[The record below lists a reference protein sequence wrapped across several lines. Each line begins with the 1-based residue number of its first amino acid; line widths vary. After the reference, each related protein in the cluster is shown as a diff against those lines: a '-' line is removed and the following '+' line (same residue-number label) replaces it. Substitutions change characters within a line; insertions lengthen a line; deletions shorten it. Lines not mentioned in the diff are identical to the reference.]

1 MNQKRLKI
9 WLPLLLI
16 CTVAFAALTAFS
28 FSATEM
34 DDLDAQLLTAAVAAE
49 TERLKIGVAPADV
62 FAQQLN
68 GRQSAVDSL
77 VASQNGTNLDLQQ
90 YYTDDLARNY
100 QEIQESA
107 KEHIDLSRIDV
118 DSGTTASRLIYT
130 EDISETEKKIRFS
143 FVGWLTTIYQE
154 EGQYSVVT
162 AFNQDTLTKTMVL
175 EDGLWKTLRTDEY
188 RKEFAP
194 DDYVYE
200 KGRFDTLE
208 EALEFV
214 QHMNMEAENPFS
226 SAGLKV

>member
-1 MNQKRLKI
+1 MNQKQLKI

-130 EDISETEKKIRFS
+130 EDISETEKKIQFS

-226 SAGLKV
+226 

>member
-68 GRQSAVDSL
+68 GRQSAADSL

-130 EDISETEKKIRFS
+130 EDISETEKKIQFS

-226 SAGLKV
+226 

>member
-1 MNQKRLKI
+1 M
-9 WLPLLLI
+9 
-16 CTVAFAALTAFS
+16 TAFS

-130 EDISETEKKIRFS
+130 EDISETEKKIQFS

-175 EDGLWKTLRTDEY
+175 EDGLWKTLRIDEH

-208 EALEFV
+208 EALTFV
-214 QHMNMEAENPFS
+214 QNMDTEAENPF
-226 SAGLKV
+226 A

>member
-68 GRQSAVDSL
+68 GRQSAADSL

-107 KEHIDLSRIDV
+107 KEHVDLSRIDV

-130 EDISETEKKIRFS
+130 ENISETEKKIQFS

-162 AFNQDTLTKTMVL
+162 VFNQDTLTKTMVL

-200 KGRFDTLE
+200 KGQFDTLE

-226 SAGLKV
+226 

>member
-130 EDISETEKKIRFS
+130 EDISETEKKIQFS

-175 EDGLWKTLRTDEY
+175 EDGLWKTLRTDEH

-226 SAGLKV
+226 

>member
-130 EDISETEKKIRFS
+130 EDISETEKKIQFS

-154 EGQYSVVT
+154 GGQYSVVT

-175 EDGLWKTLRTDEY
+175 EDGLWKTLRIDEH

-200 KGRFDTLE
+200 KGRVDTLE
-208 EALEFV
+208 EALTFV
-214 QHMNMEAENPFS
+214 QNMDTEAENPF
-226 SAGLKV
+226 A

>member
-130 EDISETEKKIRFS
+130 EDISETEKKIQFS

-226 SAGLKV
+226 

>member
-68 GRQSAVDSL
+68 GRQSAADSL

-107 KEHIDLSRIDV
+107 KEHVDLSRIDV

-130 EDISETEKKIRFS
+130 ENISETEKKIQFS

-154 EGQYSVVT
+154 GGQYSVVT

-175 EDGLWKTLRTDEY
+175 EDGLWKTLRIDEH

-208 EALEFV
+208 EALTFV
-214 QHMNMEAENPFS
+214 QNMDTEAENPF
-226 SAGLKV
+226 A

>member
-130 EDISETEKKIRFS
+130 EDISETEKKIQFS

-175 EDGLWKTLRTDEY
+175 EDGLWKTLRIDEH

-208 EALEFV
+208 EALTFV
-214 QHMNMEAENPFS
+214 QNMDTEAENPF
-226 SAGLKV
+226 A

>member
-77 VASQNGTNLDLQQ
+77 VASQNGTNLELQQ

-130 EDISETEKKIRFS
+130 EDISETEKKIQFS

-226 SAGLKV
+226 

>member
-9 WLPLLLI
+9 WLPLLQI

-130 EDISETEKKIRFS
+130 EDISETEKKIQFS

-226 SAGLKV
+226 

>member
-49 TERLKIGVAPADV
+49 TELLKIGVAPADV

-130 EDISETEKKIRFS
+130 EDISETEKKIQFS

-175 EDGLWKTLRTDEY
+175 EDGLWKTLRIDEH

-208 EALEFV
+208 EALTFV
-214 QHMNMEAENPFS
+214 QNMDTEAENPF
-226 SAGLKV
+226 A

>member
-49 TERLKIGVAPADV
+49 TERLKIGVAPADF

-130 EDISETEKKIRFS
+130 EDISETEKKIQFS

-175 EDGLWKTLRTDEY
+175 EDGLWKTLRIDEH

-208 EALEFV
+208 EALTFV
-214 QHMNMEAENPFS
+214 QNMDTEAENPF
-226 SAGLKV
+226 A

>member
-130 EDISETEKKIRFS
+130 EDISETEKKIQFS

-162 AFNQDTLTKTMVL
+162 AFNQDTLTNTRVL

-226 SAGLKV
+226 

>member
-100 QEIQESA
+100 QEIQESE

-130 EDISETEKKIRFS
+130 EDISETEKKIQFS

-175 EDGLWKTLRTDEY
+175 EDGLWKTLRIDEH

-208 EALEFV
+208 EALTFV
-214 QHMNMEAENPFS
+214 QNMDTEAENPF
-226 SAGLKV
+226 A

>member
-1 MNQKRLKI
+1 
-9 WLPLLLI
+9 
-16 CTVAFAALTAFS
+16 
-28 FSATEM
+28 M

-130 EDISETEKKIRFS
+130 EDISETEKKIQFS

-226 SAGLKV
+226 

>member
-130 EDISETEKKIRFS
+130 EDISETEKKIQFS

-154 EGQYSVVT
+154 GGQFSVVT
-162 AFNQDTLTKTMVL
+162 AFNQDTLTKTMVM
-175 EDGLWKTLRTDEY
+175 EDGLWKTLRIDEH

-208 EALEFV
+208 EALTFV
-214 QHMNMEAENPFS
+214 QNMDTEAENPF
-226 SAGLKV
+226 A

>member
-9 WLPLLLI
+9 WLPLLLM

-130 EDISETEKKIRFS
+130 EDISETEKKIQFS

-226 SAGLKV
+226 

>member
-130 EDISETEKKIRFS
+130 EDISETEKKIQFS

-154 EGQYSVVT
+154 GGQYSVVT

-175 EDGLWKTLRTDEY
+175 EDGLWKTLRIDEH

-226 SAGLKV
+226 

>member
-130 EDISETEKKIRFS
+130 EDISETEKKIQFS

-188 RKEFAP
+188 RKVFAP

-226 SAGLKV
+226 

>member
-130 EDISETEKKIRFS
+130 EDISETEKKIQFS

-194 DDYVYE
+194 DDYVYK

-226 SAGLKV
+226 

>member
-130 EDISETEKKIRFS
+130 EDISETEKKIQFS

-154 EGQYSVVT
+154 GGQYSVVT

-175 EDGLWKTLRTDEY
+175 EDGLWKTLRIDEH

-208 EALEFV
+208 EALTFV
-214 QHMNMEAENPFS
+214 QNMDTEAENPF
-226 SAGLKV
+226 A

>member
-130 EDISETEKKIRFS
+130 EDISETEKKIQFS

-175 EDGLWKTLRTDEY
+175 EDGLWKTLRTDEGI
-188 RKEFAP
+188 RP
-194 DDYVYE
+194 
-200 KGRFDTLE
+200 
-208 EALEFV
+208 
-214 QHMNMEAENPFS
+214 
-226 SAGLKV
+226 

>member
-68 GRQSAVDSL
+68 GRQSAADSL

-107 KEHIDLSRIDV
+107 KEHVDLSRIDV

-130 EDISETEKKIRFS
+130 ENISETEKKIQFS

-162 AFNQDTLTKTMVL
+162 VFNQDTLTKTMVL

-226 SAGLKV
+226 

>member
-1 MNQKRLKI
+1 M
-9 WLPLLLI
+9 
-16 CTVAFAALTAFS
+16 TAFS

-130 EDISETEKKIRFS
+130 EDISETEKKIQFS

-226 SAGLKV
+226 

>member
-107 KEHIDLSRIDV
+107 KEHIDLSWIDV

-130 EDISETEKKIRFS
+130 EDISETEKKIQFS

-226 SAGLKV
+226 

>member
-16 CTVAFAALTAFS
+16 CMVAFAALTAFS

-68 GRQSAVDSL
+68 GRQSAADSL

-107 KEHIDLSRIDV
+107 KEHIDLSQIDV

-130 EDISETEKKIRFS
+130 EDISETEKKIQFS

-208 EALEFV
+208 EALTFV
-214 QHMNMEAENPFS
+214 QNMDTEAENPF
-226 SAGLKV
+226 A

>member
-68 GRQSAVDSL
+68 DRQSAADSL

-130 EDISETEKKIRFS
+130 EDISETEKKIQFS

-208 EALEFV
+208 EALTFV
-214 QHMNMEAENPFS
+214 QNMDTEAENPF
-226 SAGLKV
+226 A

>member
-16 CTVAFAALTAFS
+16 CTVAFAALTTFS

-130 EDISETEKKIRFS
+130 EDISETEKKIQFS

-226 SAGLKV
+226 

>member
-68 GRQSAVDSL
+68 GRQSAADSL

-107 KEHIDLSRIDV
+107 KEHVDLSRIDV

-130 EDISETEKKIRFS
+130 ENISETEKKIQFS

-162 AFNQDTLTKTMVL
+162 VFNQNTLTKTMVL

-226 SAGLKV
+226 

>member
-62 FAQQLN
+62 FARQLN

-130 EDISETEKKIRFS
+130 EDISETEKKIQFS

-226 SAGLKV
+226 

>member
-130 EDISETEKKIRFS
+130 EDISETGKKIQFS

-226 SAGLKV
+226 

>member
-77 VASQNGTNLDLQQ
+77 VASQNGTNLDLPQ

-130 EDISETEKKIRFS
+130 EDISETEKKIQFS

-162 AFNQDTLTKTMVL
+162 AFNQDTLTKTMVR

-226 SAGLKV
+226 

>member
-130 EDISETEKKIRFS
+130 EDISETEKKIQFS

-214 QHMNMEAENPFS
+214 QHMSMEAENPFS
-226 SAGLKV
+226 